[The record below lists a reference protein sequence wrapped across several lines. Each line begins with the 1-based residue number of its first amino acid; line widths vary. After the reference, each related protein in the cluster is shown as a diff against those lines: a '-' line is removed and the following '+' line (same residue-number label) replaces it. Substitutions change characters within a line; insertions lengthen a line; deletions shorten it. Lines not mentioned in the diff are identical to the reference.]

1 MKHLNTTLAIDADAA
16 WHRRGG
22 AVGHCSLAVAACCLL
37 LVAACGG
44 GADSPAPGAGVSA
57 TIPATTGTTNT
68 TGTTATADQDRRAVI
83 QSAAPATSGGV
94 MINEVVA
101 GSWQGPLDDYGSSE
115 DWVELYNPATTA
127 VDLTGY
133 GLSNKPASPFR
144 WIFPAGQTVP
154 ARGYLVVWLS
164 QRDRAVLGQPL
175 HANFNLDSGA
185 DPLFLTASNATA
197 AGIPVDSASP
207 PLLRPDQSW
216 CRIPNGASTSPFTV
230 CAQASMNA
238 ANTGAGQTS
247 ILARPTF
254 SLNSGFYAAAQTLTI
269 SGPAGA
275 TLRYTTDGSEP
286 TDAATAYTAPLA
298 VSGNRV
304 VRAAAFSATAAT
316 SLVMTGTY
324 VVDAALAV
332 QYAGLKA
339 LMVAMAP
346 ADYATLQAND
356 KTRDFVASFELI
368 TGATT
373 SVFKVDAQA
382 GAAGG
387 AGSLDSPQRQLNVAA
402 KDAFGIKNFNTAFW
416 PDKPGITS
424 VKKIRLRNG
433 SNDWST
439 AHIRDQMSQKAGRD
453 GPNLYGAS
461 TNVAMFVNGQYYGLM
476 EVREREEETL
486 PANNLGLDKDFVDFL
501 NNPLIDGQEIK
512 NGGDEALAAYTAMH
526 NYAVGNSMAVAANY
540 AQVKTLMNPE
550 SLAWDWALHMFHA
563 NYDWPNNNTQ
573 VWRSPEVDGRWT
585 WRAHDMDFA
594 FGLYTDAS
602 YNMNSSFTL
611 PGSELINA
619 LLKSP
624 DFRNLYLNTAAD
636 QMNIMTPAYLAATL
650 DPMAA
655 EMRPYIADYYA
666 KNSMGPASL
675 WESRIDALRSYFGQ
689 REAIYDGHNRSQFG
703 LADRQAISVAVND
716 LAMGSVKINRV
727 DTQKYTSP
735 ASPTWTGRYYP
746 GVPIT
751 LEARPKPGYAF
762 VGWQGASTATTARIT
777 QTLAVGGFGGLLPAD
792 NFSVRWTGAV
802 EAPASGAAV
811 LQTVAD
817 DGVRVWFDNVLVID
831 NWADQA
837 PTERTANVTLVAGQR
852 HALKVEYYENTGGAQ
867 VSLSWRLPG
876 ASGFVVVPRERL
888 YPLGAPASAPATG
901 TGLTGQYFNTIDLSG
916 SPVAQRNE
924 AVDFNWGLAAPVV
937 ETPLPLQLT
946 AVFVASGAP
955 AAPVFTAVSAQ
966 NRRTGELVNLKIVA
980 TDPGGYGVSYTAKTL
995 PKGLSM
1001 NLVSGVIYGKISTPG
1016 SYASVIS
1023 ASNGVATGTLAL
1035 TWTVSDRPGS
1045 GLFGTSPDS
1054 GTQPPANVPPTVA
1067 LTAPLANTSFT
1078 TGAAITVSANAAD
1091 SDGNVARVEFYDGST
1106 LIGSSTTA
1114 PYTVVWTGAALGAHS
1129 LTAKAYDNRSAIT
1142 TSTAVAIS
1150 VNAPGNVPPTVALTA
1165 PAANARFTQGAVIT
1179 VSANA
1184 ADADGSITRVDFYD
1198 GGTLVGS
1205 AGSAPFAVNWAGAAL
1220 GSHTLTARAV
1230 DNSGAATTSAAVV
1243 VSVAAPTVPPGT
1255 GTGLTGRYYSNIS
1268 LEGTVRLTRIEGV
1281 NFDWGKGSPA
1291 SSVPVNNFSARWTG
1305 ALEAPAGGAFQ
1316 FQTTS
1321 DDGVRVYL
1329 NGQLIIDNWTPHG
1342 PTVDTSAAVTLVAG
1356 QRTSL
1361 VVEFQEYTGG
1371 AQIQLR
1377 WKTPDATQFVVV
1389 PTNRLYT
1396 TP

>member
-1 MKHLNTTLAIDADAA
+1 MKHLNSILAIDAVAA

-22 AVGHCSLAVAACCLL
+22 AVGHFSLAVMACCLL
-37 LVAACGG
+37 LLVVACGG
-44 GADSPAPGAGVSA
+44 GADSPVPGAGASA
-57 TIPATTGTTNT
+57 TIPATTGTT
-68 TGTTATADQDRRAVI
+68 ATADEDRRAVI

-101 GSWQGPLDDYGSSE
+101 GSWNGPLDDYGSSE
-115 DWVELYNPATTA
+115 DWVELYNPATTP

-133 GLSNKPASPFR
+133 GLSNKTTTPFR

-164 QRDRAVLGQPL
+164 QRDRAELGRPL
-175 HANFNLDSGA
+175 HANFNLDSGV
-185 DPLFLTASNATA
+185 DSVYLTASNATA
-197 AGIPVDSASP
+197 AGIGVDSATP
-207 PLLRPDQSW
+207 PLVKPDQSW
-216 CRIPNGASTSPFTV
+216 CRMPSGLATSPFMV
-230 CAQASMNA
+230 CAQPSLNTVNGGAS
-238 ANTGAGQTS
+238 QPS
-247 ILARPTF
+247 VLARPTF
-254 SLNSGFYAAAQTLTI
+254 SLTSGFYAAAQTLTI

-275 TLRYTTDGSEP
+275 TLRYTTDGNVP
-286 TDAATAYTAPLA
+286 TDTSTAYTAPLA
-298 VSGNRV
+298 ITGNRV
-304 VRAAAFSATAAT
+304 VRAAAFSATAA
-316 SLVMTGTY
+316 SSGVMTGSY

-373 SVFKVDAQA
+373 SVFKMDAQA

-526 NYAVGNSMAVAANY
+526 NYVVGNSMAVAANY
-540 AQVKTLMNPE
+540 AQAKTLMNPD

-563 NYDWPNNNTQ
+563 NYDWPNNNVQ

-611 PGSELINA
+611 PGSPLINA
-619 LLKSP
+619 LLNNTE
-624 DFRNLYLNTAAD
+624 FRTLYLNTVAD

-689 REAIYDGHNRSQFG
+689 REAIYDGHNRSKFA
-703 LADRQAISVAVND
+703 LADRQAIAVAVND
-716 LAMGSVKINRV
+716 LAMGSVKVNAV
-727 DTQKYTSP
+727 DTKKYTSP

-751 LEARPKPGYAF
+751 LEAQPKPGYAF

-777 QTLAVGGFGGLLPAD
+777 QTLAVGGVGGLLPAD

-802 EAPASGAAV
+802 EAPTSGAAV

-837 PTERTANVTLVAGQR
+837 PTVRSANVNLVAGQR

-867 VSLSWRLPG
+867 VTLGWRLPG
-876 ASGFVVVPRERL
+876 ASAVVPVPRDRL
-888 YPLGAPASAPATG
+888 YPQGALASAPATG
-901 TGLTGQYFNTIDLSG
+901 TGLSAQYFNNMALLG
-916 SPVAQRNE
+916 SPVAQRTD
-924 AVDFNWGLAAPVV
+924 AVDFNWGLLAPVV
-937 ETPLPLQLT
+937 DAPSAVQLT
-946 AVFVASGAP
+946 AVFVAAGIP
-955 AAPVFTAVSAQ
+955 GAPVFSPIAAQ
-966 NRRTGELVNLKIVA
+966 NWRTGDLVNLKLVA
-980 TDPGGYGVSYTAKTL
+980 TDPGGYAVSYTAKTL
-995 PKGLSM
+995 PKGL
-1001 NLVSGVIYGKISTPG
+1001 NLNPANGVIFGKISTPG
-1016 SYASVIS
+1016 AYASVLT
-1023 ASNGVATGTLAL
+1023 ASNGVTTTTLAL
-1035 TWTVSDRPGS
+1035 TWSVTDRPGS
-1045 GLFGTSPDS
+1045 GLLGTSPNS
-1054 GTQPPANVPPTVA
+1054 GGNPPPANLPPTVA
-1067 LTAPLANTSFT
+1067 LTAPLANTSFAS
-1078 TGAAITVSANAAD
+1078 GAAITVAANAAD
-1091 SDGNVARVEFYDGST
+1091 PDGSVTRVEFYDGST
-1106 LIGSSTTA
+1106 LIGSSTVS
-1114 PYTVVWTGAALGAHS
+1114 PYAVVWTSAALGSHS
-1129 LTAKAYDNRSAIT
+1129 LTAKAFDNSGAVSTSA
-1142 TSTAVAIS
+1142 AVAIS
-1150 VNAPGNVPPTVALTA
+1150 VVP
-1165 PAANARFTQGAVIT
+1165 
-1179 VSANA
+1179 
-1184 ADADGSITRVDFYD
+1184 
-1198 GGTLVGS
+1198 
-1205 AGSAPFAVNWAGAAL
+1205 
-1220 GSHTLTARAV
+1220 
-1230 DNSGAATTSAAVV
+1230 
-1243 VSVAAPTVPPGT
+1243 PTVPPGS

-1268 LEGTVRLTRIEGV
+1268 LEGTVQLTRTEGV
-1281 NFDWGKGSPA
+1281 NFDWGTGSPG
-1291 SSVPVNNFSARWTG
+1291 SGVPTNNFSARWTG
-1305 ALEAPAGGAFQ
+1305 QVEAPVGGAFQ

-1329 NGQLIIDNWTPHG
+1329 NGQLIINNWTPHG

-1377 WKTPDATQFVVV
+1377 WKTPGATVFVVV
-1389 PTNRLYT
+1389 PTNRLYS